1 MFLTPKDFEPQN
13 LPEKIV
19 WYLGIGTYPL
29 YLIGSLYL
37 IVPLVGA
44 GLAIYALWQWRQQ
57 TAETPILERAF
68 ISPAAWV
75 WLVAG
80 LVIEFAM
87 MVAHFNF
94 ELGTTLMAISTVNNW
109 YRRWAII
116 PLFILAGHFL
126 IRPKLLYR
134 VSCIIAVE
142 TAVVVLIGTILSLAG
157 IPEIEYTSPLKIFG
171 GGTDHYGVVLLQN
184 ALTDRINSFSPWV
197 TTTGTLGNFF
207 FFLSWA
213 EKSSKWRIAGMVSS
227 LMMVVVSQSRAALV
241 CIPFVVVVVWLSK
254 NIVYPRVQLL
264 SSAVCFLLGLVS
276 VQLGKL
282 INLVQ
287 AQFANFRG
295 KDSYYSSRTRKVLYR
310 MTIKDWWENAP
321 IWGHGRV
328 PEEGPRVIGGMPI
341 GTHHTW
347 YGGLYTFG
355 LVGCTAFA
363 IAMVFT
369 LINLIIQARESRTAT
384 VGLCIF
390 LTFLVSTLTDSV
402 EYVSYAYWSALLF
415 IGIALRQPQEEI
427 DCGIGLL
434 ASPPSKRSESP
445 PKLVRPVV
453 KVAPPR
459 AEN

>member
-1 MFLTPKDFEPQN
+1 MFLTPKDLEPQN

-57 TAETPILERAF
+57 TAETPTLERAF

-75 WLVAG
+75 WLVTG
-80 LVIEFAM
+80 LLIEFAM

-94 ELGTTLMAISTVNNW
+94 DLGLKLIVFSTINNW

-116 PLFILAGHFL
+116 PLFIVAGHLL
-126 IRPKLLYR
+126 IRAKLMYR
-134 VSCIIAVE
+134 IGCIVAVE
-142 TAVVVLIGTILSLAG
+142 TAVVVSVGTILALVG
-157 IPEIEYTSPLKIFG
+157 VPEIEYTSPLSIFG
-171 GGTDHYGVVLLQN
+171 GGVDHYGVVLFQN
-184 ALTDRINSFSPWV
+184 ALKDRIFSFTPWV
-197 TTTGTLGNFF
+197 TTTGILGSFF

-213 EKSSKWRIAGMVSS
+213 EKSSKWRTAGMISAL
-227 LMMVVVSQSRAALV
+227 LMILVSQSRAALV
-241 CIPFVVVVVWLSK
+241 CVPFVITVVWLSK
-254 NIVYPRVQLL
+254 NIIYPRVQLL
-264 SSAVCFLLGLVS
+264 SSATCFLLGLVS
-276 VQLGKL
+276 VQLSRL
-282 INLVQ
+282 LNYVQ
-287 AQFANFRG
+287 EQFANFRG

-363 IAMVFT
+363 IAVLFT
-369 LINLIIQARESRTAT
+369 SIDLAVRARESRTAT

-390 LTFLVSTLTDSV
+390 LSFVVSTLTDSV
-402 EYVSYAYWSALLF
+402 EYVSYTYWSALLF
-415 IGIALRQPQEEI
+415 IGIALREPQEEI
-427 DCGIGLL
+427 ESSRQPTVLWQIDR
-434 ASPPSKRSESP
+434 SK
-445 PKLVRPVV
+445 
-453 KVAPPR
+453 
-459 AEN
+459 